1 MGRTKRRWTRQN
13 EARAAGSPRLA
24 LLRSRNSAALTTA
37 FKTQTETYQ
46 CTIKSLVSKNTP
58 EYLFIDF
65 SSLKK
70 QTSSG
75 HKAHLFR
82 ILQMD

>member
-1 MGRTKRRWTRQN
+1 MKQEQRAHQGLRCCVRETR
-13 EARAAGSPRLA
+13 
-24 LLRSRNSAALTTA
+24 LRSPLPS
-37 FKTQTETYQ
+37 KHKQKTYQ